1 MRRDDVAATLIR
13 RPFGTKYPQGALILI
28 FSIGYRRHVHV
39 RACLL
44 AHVRH
49 LTHFIMLT
57 VVHLFIH
64 LFFFIFVF
72 QEYFSYIESIVEQR
86 WAKTGVPGEKPPD
99 LTEAE
104 RGFLTC
110 APSEA

>member
-1 MRRDDVAATLIR
+1 MYTSDVMSSCACTSSYA
-13 RPFGTKYPQGALILI
+13 FYYVNGGA
-28 FSIGYRRHVHV
+28 
-39 RACLL
+39 
-44 AHVRH
+44 
-49 LTHFIMLT
+49 FIYS
-57 VVHLFIH
+57 FI
-64 LFFFIFVF
+64 FFIFVF